1 MVNARVLPR
10 LIRRRTAT
18 VLLALLVLLL
28 TASGARTAPAVHR
41 EVLPNGIVLLVVE
54 RPAVPIVAV
63 RVFTRAGAVFEPPD
77 RAGLANLT
85 GVLLTRGTAR
95 RTGQQLDAAIEFVG
109 ARLESGAG
117 RDGLVAWLS
126 VLKRDLTLGLD
137 LLAEVVL
144 SPTFPDAE
152 IKRKIAEIQAGIQ
165 RSEESP
171 GAVASRALARLV
183 FSGHPYATPV
193 EGTRESVGR
202 LTRDDVVRFYGER
215 VRPDTTIIAV
225 VGAVTVDEAR
235 REIVARFGGWPRPTT
250 PPTSV
255 PFAAAGPAP
264 RIETIKRD
272 LTQTTLVFGRQ
283 GVNQRD
289 PDYSALTVA
298 SYILG
303 GGSTSRLYT
312 RVRDEG
318 GLAYDVRSHL
328 SPGKYG
334 ASFVV
339 STQTR
344 AAETAKV
351 IGLIERELSRMRRDP
366 VSEWDLTVAR
376 DYLIGSFPLRLDT
389 SSKMANFVVGV
400 EEMGLGLDYADRY
413 RDLVGRVTAAD
424 VQRVAVKYFDPAGFN
439 RVIVGQAP

>member
-1 MVNARVLPR
+1 MRGWTAPVALAVL
-10 LIRRRTAT
+10 A
-18 VLLALLVLLL
+18 LLL
-28 TASGARTAPAVHR
+28 TASGAGPAAVGTHR

-54 RPAVPIVAV
+54 RPAIPIVAV
-63 RVFTRAGAVFEPPD
+63 RVFTRAGAAFEPPD
-77 RAGLANLT
+77 RAGLAHLT
-85 GVLLTRGTAR
+85 GALLTRGTAK

-109 ARLESGAG
+109 ARVESAAG

-137 LLAEVVL
+137 LLGEVVL
-144 SPTFPDAE
+144 SPTFPE
-152 IKRKIAEIQAGIQ
+152 PELKRKIAEIQASIQ

-193 EGTRESVGR
+193 EGTRDSVGR

-225 VGAVTVDEAR
+225 VGAVTVGEAR

-250 PPTSV
+250 PPASV
-255 PFAAAGPAP
+255 PFAAPGPAP
-264 RIETIKRD
+264 RTETIKRE

-283 GVNQRD
+283 AVNQRD
-289 PDYSALTVA
+289 PDYFALTVA

-318 GLAYDVRSHL
+318 GLAYDVRSYL

-351 IGLIERELSRMRRDP
+351 TGLIESELSRMRRDP
-366 VSEWDLTVAR
+366 VSERDLTVAK

-389 SSKMANFVVGV
+389 SSKTADFIVGV
-400 EEMGLGLDYADRY
+400 EELGLGLDYAERY
-413 RDLVGRVTAAD
+413 RELIGRVTAAD
-424 VQRVAVKYFDPAGFN
+424 VQRVAAKYFDPAGFD
-439 RVIVGQAP
+439 RVIVGPAP